1 MYPLFVDGRS
11 ATWTAPNAF
20 EIKPD
25 AKRFET
31 WEVSQ
36 ALMFG
41 LTAAIRYAHTTGI
54 EHIQFYNRKLMERL
68 RANLTAIP
76 NVRMFDK
83 GSVNCNIL
91 TFNKGSNLLDT
102 IKAHLDAHHVY
113 YSISTMEWGLIDFQ
127 KKGIDWAIRLS
138 PHYFNTMDEI
148 DRVSEII
155 EAL

>member
-1 MYPLFVDGRS
+1 
-11 ATWTAPNAF
+11 
-20 EIKPD
+20 
-25 AKRFET
+25 
-31 WEVSQ
+31 
-36 ALMFG
+36 
-41 LTAAIRYAHTTGI
+41 
-54 EHIQFYNRKLMERL
+54 
-68 RANLTAIP
+68 
-76 NVRMFDK
+76 MFDK